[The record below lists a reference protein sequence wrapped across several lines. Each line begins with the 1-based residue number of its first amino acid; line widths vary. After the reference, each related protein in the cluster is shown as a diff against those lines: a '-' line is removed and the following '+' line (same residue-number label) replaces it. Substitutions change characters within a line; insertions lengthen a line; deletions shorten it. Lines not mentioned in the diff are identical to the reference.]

1 MNQYIGKRLDGR
13 YEILEL
19 IGIGGMADVYLA
31 DDITTGRKVAVKIL
45 KEEYLTNEDFKRRFR
60 NESKAIALLS
70 HPNIVKIYDVSFGE
84 RVQFIVMEYVPGI
97 TLKEYIQ
104 QQGKVGWKETVHFTV
119 QILRALQHAH
129 DNGIVH
135 RDVKPQNVMLLQ
147 DGTVKVMD
155 FGIARFARENG
166 RTISEKAIGSVHYI
180 SPEQARG
187 EVADER
193 SDIYSVGIVMYEL
206 LTGQLPF
213 DGESPV
219 AIALKQMQAEAKRPR
234 ELNPD
239 IPEGLEEI
247 VMRAMQ
253 KDPDLRYQSAS
264 EMLRDIDEFK
274 RNPSV
279 IFEYKYFTDE
289 ASTRY
294 FDAPN
299 PEEEEGDGK
308 KKKGKKEKGKT
319 KDGKKKKRM
328 STSMQILLAVTG
340 ACVLVAIVALI
351 IFFTAL
357 NQPPG
362 SFRLYNL
369 VGLNYNEVLDDPAY
383 DQIELEISSTEPSD
397 EYDEGIIIEQDP
409 RANTSVRQGSVVRVV
424 VSSGLRLYP
433 VPDVSGLN
441 QEQVEQEITD
451 AGFVPT
457 VVQQSDDTVPAGQVI
472 STSPGANEEAK
483 KGSTVTIYLSTG
495 SRNLSTLTSVPNVVG
510 MTRSQA
516 EQELA
521 NFDLTASFTE
531 VDSTQPA
538 GRVISQ
544 NYDEGTRVAE
554 GTTVILEISSGN
566 APQQTVNCSVSVGDT
581 SQYASRDYTV
591 SVTVDGSS
599 AGSFTFNPASSS
611 TAGYDVSGRS
621 TSSTVTFTIDGQ
633 TFTRFTVNFQ
643 TGSVSNTSVNTDLLE
658 TAAASTPTSSS
669 PSSSTSSGSDTS
681 SSTSS
686 GSDTSSTTSEAEE

>member
-234 ELNPD
+234 EINPD

-433 VPDVSGLN
+433 GAGCVRLESG
-441 QEQVEQEITD
+441 
-451 AGFVPT
+451 AG
-457 VVQQSDDTVPAGQVI
+457 G
-472 STSPGANEEAK
+472 
-483 KGSTVTIYLSTG
+483 TG
-495 SRNLSTLTSVPNVVG
+495 NYRRRLCAYSG
-510 MTRSQA
+510 
-516 EQELA
+516 
-521 NFDLTASFTE
+521 TA
-531 VDSTQPA
+531 V
-538 GRVISQ
+538 R
-544 NYDEGTRVAE
+544 
-554 GTTVILEISSGN
+554 
-566 APQQTVNCSVSVGDT
+566 
-581 SQYASRDYTV
+581 
-591 SVTVDGSS
+591 
-599 AGSFTFNPASSS
+599 
-611 TAGYDVSGRS
+611 
-621 TSSTVTFTIDGQ
+621 
-633 TFTRFTVNFQ
+633 
-643 TGSVSNTSVNTDLLE
+643 
-658 TAAASTPTSSS
+658 
-669 PSSSTSSGSDTS
+669 
-681 SSTSS
+681 
-686 GSDTSSTTSEAEE
+686 

>member
-31 DDITTGRKVAVKIL
+31 NDITTGRKVAVKIL

-70 HPNIVKIYDVSFGE
+70 HPNIVKIYDVSFGD

-193 SDIYSVGIVMYEL
+193 SDIYSVGILMYEL

-247 VMRAMQ
+247 VMRAMK

-299 PEEEEGDGK
+299 PEEEEDGK
-308 KKKGKKEKGKT
+308 KRKGKKEKGKT

-409 RANTSVRQGSVVRVV
+409 RANTSVRQGSIVRVV

-441 QEQVEQEITD
+441 QEQAEQEITN

-472 STSPGANEEAK
+472 STSPGAEEEAK

-495 SRNLSTLTSVPNVVG
+495 SRNLTTLTSVPRVVG

-516 EQELA
+516 EQELR
-521 NFDLTASFTE
+521 NFDLNASFTE

-538 GRVISQ
+538 GQVISQ
-544 NYDEGTRVAE
+544 NYEEGARVAE
-554 GTTVILEISSGN
+554 GTTITLEVSSGN
-566 APQQTVNCSVSVGDT
+566 APQRSANCSVSVGDT
-581 SQYASRDYTV
+581 SRYASRDYTV
-591 SVTVDGSS
+591 SVTVDGSN

-611 TAGYDVSGRS
+611 NAGYEVSGRG
-621 TSSTVTFTIDGQ
+621 TSSTVTFTINGQ
-633 TFTRFTVNFQ
+633 TFARFTVNFQ
-643 TGSVSNTSVNTDLLE
+643 TGSVSNTSLNTDLLE
-658 TAAASTPTSSS
+658 EAEQSSQTSSE
-669 PSSSTSSGSDTS
+669 DT
-681 SSTSS
+681 
-686 GSDTSSTTSEAEE
+686 SDTSSTIESGDGSQTESTTSETEE